1 MLILLSELA
10 QGHGP
15 ALYLA
20 PDNYLVSQVRAK
32 TKADLGVDTV
42 DDPEGYP
49 ALTQRQRKQWNTR
62 STSTYGR
69 GLASRLVELSD

>member
-10 QGHGP
+10 QGCDP

-32 TKADLGVDTV
+32 RQALARLG
-42 DDPEGYP
+42 E
-49 ALTQRQRKQWNTR
+49 AL
-62 STSTYGR
+62 G
-69 GLASRLVELSD
+69 

>member
-1 MLILLSELA
+1 MLILLSELG
-10 QGHGP
+10 QGYCP

-20 PDNYLVSQVRAK
+20 PDNYLVSQVGAK

-49 ALTQRQRKQWNTR
+49 ALTQRQRMRWNTR
-62 STSTYGR
+62 STSRYGR
-69 GLASRLVELSD
+69 GARLVELSD